1 LRGKFKEWFKKV
13 VATPTTSQDMK
24 VTMLLKYF
32 TIDKEKVGMKLD
44 MIKQKLKQIV
54 QTYYD

>member
-1 LRGKFKEWFKKV
+1 M